1 MTPKQSSGASRRHEP
16 AMDESL
22 AEKIGI
28 VDLARREAARAEIT
42 IESLR
47 GGISLLVGSG
57 GNIAVLSGRDGKL
70 LVDAGMAVSRPRIS
84 AALASIGREPVKYL
98 INTHWHFDH
107 TEGNQWLHAAGVTII
122 AHENTRRHLAT
133 ITRVADWDFTFP
145 PLPEDALPTEV
156 FKSKRTLNFNDT
168 AIALEYYG
176 PCHTDGDISVM
187 FADADVLCTGD
198 TWWNGF
204 YPFIDYSTGGGIDG
218 MIRATEANIAKITDK
233 TIVVP
238 GHGPAGDKSRLVE
251 YLDMLVTVRDKVAV
265 LKGEGASL
273 EEAISAGPTAAFD
286 ARWGRFLIDGALF
299 TRVVYKGV

>member
-16 AMDESL
+16 AMNESL

-70 LVDAGMAVSRPRIS
+70 LVDAGMAVSRPKIS
-84 AALASIGREPVKYL
+84 AALASIGREPVKCL

-107 TEGNQWLHAAGVTII
+107 TEGNQWLHAAGATIV
-122 AHENTRRHLAT
+122 AHENTRRHLST

-156 FKSKRTLNFNDT
+156 FKSKRTLNFDDT

-187 FADADVLCTGD
+187 FADADVLLTGD

-204 YPFIDYSTGGGIDG
+204 YPFIDYSTGGSIDG
-218 MIRATEANIAKITDK
+218 MIRATEANITKITDK